1 MNSRKLLISLFVF
14 LSVSFASFSQ
24 DGWGSS
30 TSLEVSK
37 KIVKGLEVSLEEDF
51 RLRENFS
58 TADRFST
65 SIDINYKLFSFL
77 KVGGAY
83 NLINFNHE
91 KKGWEVRHRYYF
103 YATGTYKLDRFKFS
117 LRERFQST
125 YRVGVAETAKRA
137 NPKLY
142 LRSRAE
148 IEYDIPN
155 SKFEPFVSFEIFN
168 ILNDPIENGIN
179 ELRYTGGCAYKINKR
194 NTLSLSYRY
203 SNEIDD
209 EDSSKNMICVG
220 YSFKF

>member
-1 MNSRKLLISLFVF
+1 VDGAHQQV
-14 LSVSFASFSQ
+14 LSCQ
-24 DGWGSS
+24 
-30 TSLEVSK
+30 K
-37 KIVKGLEVSLEEDF
+37 KIVKNLEISFEEDF
-51 RLRENFS
+51 RLRDNFS

-65 SIDINYKLFSFL
+65 TLDLNYKVCPYL
-77 KVGGAY
+77 KLGGAY

-103 YATGTYKLDRFKFS
+103 YATGMYKYNNFKFS

-125 YRVGVAETAKRA
+125 YRVGVNKTAKRA

-155 SKFEPFVSFEIFN
+155 CKFEPFISFEIFN

-179 ELRYTGGCAYKINKR
+179 ELRYIAGCSYKINKR
-194 NTLSLSYRY
+194 NAISLSYRY

-209 EDSSKNMICVG
+209 EDSSKNMVCLG
-220 YSFKF
+220 YSLKF